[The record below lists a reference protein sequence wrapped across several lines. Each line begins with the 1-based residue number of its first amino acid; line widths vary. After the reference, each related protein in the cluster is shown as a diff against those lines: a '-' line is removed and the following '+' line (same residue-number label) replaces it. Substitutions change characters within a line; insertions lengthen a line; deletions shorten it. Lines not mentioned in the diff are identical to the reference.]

1 MPIGAYNPWIAS
13 HCTPEQAV
21 EMANEARAQFV
32 VPIHHQTFRLSW
44 EPMDEPM
51 RRLLAAAGPQSD
63 RVAIRQI
70 GVAWSLPAKA
80 RKDNSAVNL
89 EETVKLKASK

>member
-1 MPIGAYNPWIAS
+1 
-13 HCTPEQAV
+13 
-21 EMANEARAQFV
+21 
-32 VPIHHQTFRLSW
+32 
-44 EPMDEPM
+44 M

-80 RKDNSAVNL
+80 LKDVS
-89 EETVKLKASK
+89 TVDLKGTIKLKASE